1 MSQSRKV
8 CRWVQAVSFLF
19 LNEAW
24 EVAAKSRKGGSGWII
39 LGPKLFLP
47 LKFHQNLSLK
57 KSMSHQLLMRY
68 YHLEHSS
75 LKAKLGAQSTLL
87 LHTITIVVWEVQW
100 ALLKLLR
107 SNRVQRDVLN
117 PEVVLQI
124 DAMTGVAPRLFLQ
137 WQIACMSVPSKRG
150 SREIT
155 LLQRNSINLRKIFY
169 TVPFLSWM
177 IKWERG
183 SMGWMLKKSR
193 KIYNSI
199 RKMSKSMVIIVTH
212 PAILRNATFAQTLY

>member
-57 KSMSHQLLMRY
+57 KSMSHQLLMRC
-68 YHLEHSS
+68 YHLGHSS

-124 DAMTGVAPRLFLQ
+124 DAMTVDPLLFLQ

-150 SREIT
+150 NREIT

-169 TVPFLSWM
+169 MVPFLSWM

-183 SMGWMLKKSR
+183 RMRWMLKKSR
-193 KIYNSI
+193 KTWNST
-199 RKMSKSMVIIVTH
+199 RKMSKSMVIIIT
-212 PAILRNATFAQTLY
+212 PRNATFAQTLY

>member
-57 KSMSHQLLMRY
+57 KSMSHQLLMRC
-68 YHLEHSS
+68 YHLGHSS

-155 LLQRNSINLRKIFY
+155 LLQRNSINLRKISY

-199 RKMSKSMVIIVTH
+199 RKMSKSMVIIIT
-212 PAILRNATFAQTLY
+212 PRNATFAQTLY